1 MVQVKIHYVLLALGV
16 AAANSDRHQVGSLA
30 VAHRSTL
37 ATSAETPEYLI
48 TTPAQVTTSS
58 DAATVNVDVAFHRR
72 VVFTNSISKGANATA
87 SVSIGPIASADAVR
101 AGGGPP
107 REWISA
113 LLDTV
118 VMALLGLTSIVVAVV
133 LGRKQLRA
141 MRVQLHIMLDT
152 AHRHPRVNQVEMS
165 DLESGQYD
173 PDADRIQVRSEIT
186 SVDPQRADPIHDS
199 AGFLPEPQPHVVGH
213 DQLAQTVRDHE
224 QPTTQPRGL
233 WDGDDSLHDGLEPRE
248 DEGQTP
254 GAMPTAIIC
263 SQFGRGRQ
271 DSRSLNLDNPK
282 ALHPDDRESHPLI
295 IASISIR

>member
-1 MVQVKIHYVLLALGV
+1 MVQLKVHYVLLALGA
-16 AAANSDRHQVGSLA
+16 AAANSDRHQVLTVS
-30 VAHRSTL
+30 HRSTL
-37 ATSAETPEYLI
+37 DTSAETPEYLI

-72 VVFTNSISKGANATA
+72 VVFTNSISKRANATA
-87 SVSIGPIASADAVR
+87 SVSIGPTAGTDAVR
-101 AGGGPP
+101 AGSGPP
-107 REWISA
+107 REWFSA

-118 VMALLGLTSIVVAVV
+118 VMALIGLTSIVVAVV

-152 AHRHPRVNQVEMS
+152 AHRHPRVNQVEMN

-173 PDADRIQVRSEIT
+173 PDGDRIQVRSEIT
-186 SVDPQRADPIHDS
+186 SVDPRRADPVHDS

-213 DQLAQTVRDHE
+213 DQLAQPVRDHE
-224 QPTTQPRGL
+224 EPTIQPRGL
-233 WDGDDSLHDGLEPRE
+233 ADGDDSLHDGLEPPE
-248 DEGQTP
+248 DQGQTP

-271 DSRSLNLDNPK
+271 DSRSLSIDNPK
-282 ALHPDDRESHPLI
+282 ALHPDNRESHPLI